1 MHHSNQSQKEV
12 LRGWAIGETGEANPI
27 DPVLQLARQCIAATT
42 IKEFAAV
49 ISKANLT
56 LNDQE
61 WRRFMAEG
69 RRLKNE
75 SQQRENSDERQNR
88 SQYHR

>member
-1 MHHSNQSQKEV
+1 MDHSKQRQKVV
-12 LRGWAIGETGEANPI
+12 LGGWTMGETDEI
-27 DPVLQLARQCIAATT
+27 DHADHVLQLAQRCKAATT

-69 RRLKNE
+69 RRLINE
-75 SQQRENSDERQNR
+75 SQQMENIR
-88 SQYHR
+88 

>member
-1 MHHSNQSQKEV
+1 MRLNESEYKTAQHGIK
-12 LRGWAIGETGEANPI
+12 
-27 DPVLQLARQCIAATT
+27 DK

-49 ISKANLT
+49 ISRANLT

-75 SQQRENSDERQNR
+75 SQQMENIR
-88 SQYHR
+88 

>member
-1 MHHSNQSQKEV
+1 MDHSKQRQKIA
-12 LRGWAIGETGEANPI
+12 LSGWAMGDTDEANPI
-27 DPVLQLARQCIAATT
+27 DPVLQLAQQCIAAAT

-75 SQQRENSDERQNR
+75 SQQMENIR
-88 SQYHR
+88 